1 MIENF
6 GRYQLV
12 ERIALGGFAE
22 IFRAHAVGIAGFEK
36 TLAIKRLHPRYSQD
50 SDFIAWMVDEAKI
63 TSQLSH
69 SNICQ
74 VLDFAKVDGHYFMA
88 MEYISGRDVYRIMKK
103 LRETKAP
110 APIELVAFVGR
121 EACAGLDY
129 THRKR
134 DAEGNTLDIVH
145 RDMSPQNVMVSL
157 DGDVKIIDFGIAKSR
172 ARGYETEA
180 GIIKG
185 KFFYMS
191 PEQARG
197 EELDSGTDIFSL
209 GIVLWELVTGEL
221 LYKDDDEVTLLSQVR
236 RAAINAPNTIRPEIP
251 NGLNRI
257 IVKALSR
264 NREERYKS
272 AFEMQKDLER
282 FLIRHNSKYGKD
294 QVGYWM
300 RSTFYE
306 DLPAKEVQNID
317 SFRHRADFIA
327 EERSLIGQVYSAE
340 DMTRPHQEGDSGL
353 YELGSDMIQAADSQS
368 SSSVVIS
375 KGVGAGQEF
384 FDDAVT
390 AAVDSIIPSSSSAAP
405 TPTSPVV
412 NRSGIPQV
420 EPGYPSAVE
429 VRQPVAQA
437 APQGSNAPAAPW
449 SQKATFEHSS
459 TEVGEVAPAPAIAA
473 KAPPVGSNLI
483 GQAQRTLSP
492 IVHSISGKLSGR
504 FRQERVYVALML
516 LVIMGGAVALTAH
529 LKGSKTTPGISTS
542 DMSSQWG
549 VDDDDC
555 QEYVLKDD
563 KRMCAQAPSRA
574 STAPSKLVIRTNP
587 SGATVFIN
595 ENRHSGKT
603 PTTVSLPANSRGRL
617 TLSLPNYQTV
627 NETIQMPG
635 VGKRLIVERTLEK
648 PLGTLVVTSN
658 PAGAKIT
665 LDREYKGRTPNTI
678 GNLRLDRTQVL
689 RIERDGF
696 KSQTRSISWTETGKS
711 VERNL
716 QFDLVRV
723 SQPVKRKV
731 GPRKK
736 KKKRKIRRPKRRAP
750 PPAIV
755 ERERQPIRRAPE
767 PKRSKGK
774 LRVQTRPWA
783 TVSLNGRALGDAPT
797 EKSVLEGN
805 YRLKVCFEGDRSRCV
820 VRRITVNGNRETMER
835 FRE

>member
-69 SNICQ
+69 ANICQ
-74 VLDFAKVDGHYFMA
+74 VLDFAKVDGHYFIA

-134 DAEGNTLDIVH
+134 DAEGDSLDIVH

-236 RAAINAPNTIRPEIP
+236 RAAINPPNTIRQEIP
-251 NGLNRI
+251 DGLNRI

-264 NREERYKS
+264 NRDDRYTS

-327 EERSLIGQVYSAE
+327 EERSLIGQVYAAE
-340 DMTRPHQEGDSGL
+340 DMTRPQQEGDSGL
-353 YELGSDMIQAADSQS
+353 FELGSDMIQPADSLS

-375 KGVGAGQEF
+375 QGIGAGEEF

-390 AAVDSIIPSSSSAAP
+390 AAVDSIIPDDVPMQYAQSAPIVQHNASP
-405 TPTSPVV
+405 EIEAGYQSRGEPRNPVV
-412 NRSGIPQV
+412 
-420 EPGYPSAVE
+420 
-429 VRQPVAQA
+429 QA
-437 APQGSNAPAAPW
+437 APRPSNADAAPW
-449 SQKATFEHSS
+449 SQKAAFEHSA
-459 TEVGEVAPAPAIAA
+459 TEVGEVSPPSNGA
-473 KAPPVGSNLI
+473 KAAPVGSELL

-492 IVHSISGKLSGR
+492 LMHTISGQLNGR
-504 FRQERVYVALML
+504 FKQERVYVAIIL

-529 LKGSKTTPGISTS
+529 LKSSKTAQGISTS
-542 DMSSQWG
+542 EMSSQG
-549 VDDDDC
+549 GFDDDNC
-555 QEYVLKDD
+555 QEYVLKDG
-563 KRMCAQAPSRA
+563 KKICAQAKSRTSA
-574 STAPSKLVIRTNP
+574 APSTLVIRTNP

-595 ENRHSGKT
+595 EDRHSGKT
-603 PTTVSLPANSRGRL
+603 PTTVSLSGKSRARIM
-617 TLSLPNYQTV
+617 LSLPNYQTV
-627 NETIQMPG
+627 NETVQMPG
-635 VGKRLIVERTLEK
+635 NGKRLIVERTLEK

-665 LDREYKGRTPNTI
+665 LDLEYKGRTPNTI

-716 QFDLVRV
+716 QFDLARV
-723 SQPVKRKV
+723 VQPTARKV
-731 GPRKK
+731 APRKK
-736 KKKRKIRRPKRRAP
+736 KRRARRPKKRRTPTPRVIDREERTSKQAP
-750 PPAIV
+750 
-755 ERERQPIRRAPE
+755 APE
-767 PKRSKGK
+767 PKRTKGK
-774 LRVQTRPWA
+774 IRVQTRPWA
-783 TVSLNGRALGDAPT
+783 TVSLDGRALGDAPT

-820 VRRITVNGNRETMER
+820 VRRITVNGNRETTER

>member
-22 IFRAHAVGIAGFEK
+22 IFKAHAVGIAGFEK

-69 SNICQ
+69 ANICQ

-88 MEYISGRDVYRIMKK
+88 MEYITGRDVYRVMKK

-110 APIELVAFVGR
+110 APIELVAFIGR
-121 EACAGLDY
+121 EASSGLDY

-134 DAEGNTLDIVH
+134 DAEGNSLDIVH

-172 ARGYETEA
+172 VRGYETEA

-197 EELDSGTDIFSL
+197 EELDARTDIFSL

-236 RAAINAPNTIRPEIP
+236 RAAINPPKSVRADIP

-264 NREERYKS
+264 NPDDRYKT

-282 FLIRHNSKYGKD
+282 FLVRHNSTYGKD

-327 EERSLIGQVYSAE
+327 EERSLIGQVYPGE
-340 DMTRPHQEGDSGL
+340 DLTRPQQEGDSGL
-353 YELGSDMIQAADSQS
+353 MEIGSDMIEAADSIS
-368 SSSVVIS
+368 TASVVIS
-375 KGVGAGQEF
+375 PGIGAGEEF

-390 AAVDSIIPSSSSAAP
+390 AAVDSIVPVHEPVQMAP
-405 TPTSPVV
+405 ADHG
-412 NRSGIPQV
+412 RSLNPNLEID
-420 EPGYPSAVE
+420 PGY
-429 VRQPVAQA
+429 QAQNLVSPPLSEPA
-437 APQGSNAPAAPW
+437 QSRSNLDSAAPW
-449 SQKATFEHSS
+449 SQQANFEHSA
-459 TEVGEVAPAPAIAA
+459 TEVGEISPSRPQVEAPVAK
-473 KAPPVGSNLI
+473 KALLS
-483 GQAQRTLSP
+483 QAQHTLSP
-492 IVHSISGKLSGR
+492 IVQSLSSQFGGR
-504 FRQERVYVALML
+504 FKQERVYVAIML
-516 LVIMGGAVALTAH
+516 LIIMGGAVALTAH
-529 LKGSKTTPGISTS
+529 LKGSKTAPGVSASDLSSLGTS
-542 DMSSQWG
+542 DEG
-549 VDDDDC
+549 NC
-555 QEYVLKDD
+555 QEYILKDGR
-563 KRMCAQAPSRA
+563 KVCAQAQKPRVEGPSV
-574 STAPSKLVIRTNP
+574 LVIRTNP

-595 ENRHSGKT
+595 ENRHTGKT
-603 PTTVSLPANSRGRL
+603 PTTVSLSGKMRARL

-627 NETIQMPG
+627 NETVQMPG
-635 VGKRLIVERTLEK
+635 GGKRVIVERTLEK
-648 PLGTLVVTSN
+648 PLGTLVVTSS

-665 LDREYKGRTPNTI
+665 LDREYQGRTPNTV

-689 RIERDGF
+689 RIEKEGF
-696 KSQTRSISWTETGKS
+696 KSQTRSISWGETGKS

-723 SQPVKRKV
+723 AQPVARKPA
-731 GPRKK
+731 PRKK
-736 KKKRKIRRPKRRAP
+736 KRRVRKPKPRRAAP
-750 PPAIV
+750 SRSARRV
-755 ERERQPIRRAPE
+755 EEPVQRAPE
-767 PKRSKGK
+767 PRRSKGK
-774 LRVQTRPWA
+774 LLVQTRPWS
-783 TVSLNGRALGDAPT
+783 TVFLDGRALGDAPT
-797 EKSVLEGN
+797 EKSVLEGS

-820 VRRITVNGNRETMER
+820 VRRITVNGNRETTER